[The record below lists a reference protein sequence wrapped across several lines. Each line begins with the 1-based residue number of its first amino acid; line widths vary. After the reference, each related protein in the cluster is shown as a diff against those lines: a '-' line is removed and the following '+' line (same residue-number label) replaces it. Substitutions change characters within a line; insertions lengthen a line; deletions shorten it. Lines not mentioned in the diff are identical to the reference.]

1 MHFLNFILVFI
12 ILVGLLGFYIG
23 RQIILPLSCKIHW
36 KTGAWFFL
44 FFGLLLTP
52 LQVLLRILKIE
63 GPILDFIAWFGY
75 LDLGFISLIFVLLL
89 ARDTGRLLIRLLNKL
104 YQKTGGKCRNH
115 KKLKQLPD
123 IARRRL
129 ILNSV
134 NVGLL
139 AGSGLLTGY
148 GCYKARS
155 LPDIKKVEIKLF
167 NLPNALIG
175 LRIVQISDL
184 HVSPTLKRAWV
195 RMIVDQIPP
204 LKPHLIVFTGDLA
217 DGSVLHLGN
226 DVLPLA
232 ELTAP
237 YGKYFVTGNHEYY
250 SGIYSWLAMIKK
262 LGFTVLLNEHR
273 IICHGKGKI
282 TLAGVTDF
290 RAGRFLKEHTS
301 NPEAALSGAPQT
313 DLKILLAHQP
323 KSIFAAAKA
332 GYDLQISG
340 HTHGGQFFPWN
351 LLVGLDQPFTSGLHR
366 LESTQIYVSRGT
378 GYWGPPLRLFAPSEI
393 TLLKLGR
400 TENPKGV

>member
-1 MHFLNFILVFI
+1 MHFLIFI
-12 ILVGLLGFYIG
+12 IIFTALIGLSGFYIG
-23 RQIILPLSCKIHW
+23 RQIILPSSFKIHW
-36 KTGAWFFL
+36 KTGAWSFL
-44 FFGLLLTP
+44 FLGLLLTP

-63 GPILDFIAWFGY
+63 GPILDFIAWIGY
-75 LDLGFISLIFVLLL
+75 LGLGFISLLFVLLL
-89 ARDTGRLLIRLLNKL
+89 MRDICILLINFSNKL
-104 YQKTGGKCRNH
+104 YRKAGLTYRNN
-115 KKLKQLPD
+115 KELKQLPD
-123 IARRRL
+123 IERRRL

-134 NVGLL
+134 NIGLL
-139 AGSGLLTGY
+139 AGSTLLTGY
-148 GCYKARS
+148 GCYQARS
-155 LPDIKKVEIKLF
+155 LPDIKKVEIKFF
-167 NLPNALIG
+167 NLPKALMG
-175 LRIVQISDL
+175 LRIVQITDL
-184 HVSPTLKRAWV
+184 HVSPTLKKAWV
-195 RMIVDQIPP
+195 QMIVDQIPS

-250 SGIYSWLAMIKK
+250 SGIYSWLAMIKN

-273 IICHGKGKI
+273 IISHGSGKI

-290 RAGRFLKEHTS
+290 RAGNFLAEHTS
-301 NPEAALSGAPQT
+301 NPEAALSGAPKT

-351 LLVGLDQPFTSGLHR
+351 LLVGLDQPFTGGLHR
-366 LESTQIYVSRGT
+366 LTNTQIYVSRGT
-378 GYWGPPLRLFAPSEI
+378 GYWGPPLRLLVPSEI

-400 TENPKGV
+400 A